1 MRPLPVLFVLC
12 LWPIPALAGDV
23 TSAYTKFDLKD
34 CRQITPE
41 DVEWSGSFI
50 CKGYDGLDVY
60 FAEGDLRQMLAYGKE
75 PQNHCATRQTF
86 GPFNWAYPTIEWRLE
101 GGRPFA
107 AIQRWSVSDPEHS
120 EKHKTWLA
128 VTRIEAADS
137 CRVAVVEGSM
147 PDANQL
153 ARNAADDLARS
164 FDCLKDEAKVISHD
178 PANVEGLTSSS
189 PCTAE

>member
-1 MRPLPVLFVLC
+1 MRKFVAPFALC
-12 LWPIPALAGDV
+12 LWSLSAQAGDP
-23 TSAYTKFDLKD
+23 TSVYTKFDLKD

-41 DVEWSGSFI
+41 DIEWSGSFI
-50 CKGYDGLDVY
+50 CKGYDSLDVY

-107 AIQRWSVSDPEHS
+107 AIQRWSVSDPEDS
-120 EKHKTWLA
+120 EKQKTWLA
-128 VTRIEAADS
+128 ITRIEEANS

-153 ARNAADDLARS
+153 ARNAADELAHR
-164 FDCLKDEAKVISHD
+164 FDCQKDEAKVISRD
-178 PANVEGLTSSS
+178 PGNGEGLTSGS